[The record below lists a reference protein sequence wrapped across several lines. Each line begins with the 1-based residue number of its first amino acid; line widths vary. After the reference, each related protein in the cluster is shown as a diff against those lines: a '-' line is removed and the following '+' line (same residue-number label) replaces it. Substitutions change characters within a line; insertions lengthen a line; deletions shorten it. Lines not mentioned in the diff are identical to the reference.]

1 MGKKSKVGKTRKDKF
16 YQLAKETGFRSRAA
30 FKLIQLNRKYG
41 FLQES
46 QVCVDLCAAPGGW
59 MQVAKQNMPVSSIVI
74 GVDLFP
80 IRAIPGCISLVED
93 ITTEKCRQSL
103 TMELQSWKVDV
114 VLHDG
119 APNVGRNW
127 LYDAYQQICLTLNA
141 LKLAT
146 QFMRKGGWFVTK
158 VFRSKDYNSLL
169 WVLKQLFKKVHATK
183 PSASRKESAEIFV
196 VCQYYLAPDHI
207 DPRLLDSKYVFEEL
221 DLEGSSKTTSLL
233 HPERQKRIKAEGYT
247 EQDMSLRN
255 DLAASEFMKSDN
267 ALAALQGIGSITM
280 DDERIAKHKGT
291 TPEILECCKDL
302 KVLGRK
308 DIKGL
313 LLWWKRVKEEL
324 FKTDKGIIEEQEV
337 EVEQPQ
343 PLTQEQIE
351 DMEDAELQQQIGLLA
366 DEEQKDLK
374 RKRKKTLKSKAKL
387 HDKMNLNMV
396 IKGDDGPVE
405 ETEHE
410 IFDLRDIKSLN
421 ELDEVLDVNPDFDL
435 EGDAVELPK
444 LPKYKKYD
452 KDDKR
457 MDDDANYE
465 NDDEPDVSAEEDNDS
480 DYNEQGLGLSDN
492 DDEDQP
498 ESKGKGKKKKR
509 GEHPLIKSGDFRD
522 KDTRRQQRVQLWYE
536 KDNLQNIGND
546 EDDDEEN
553 YDLDNLAKAFKD
565 KSVDVLGDRRSTFVP
580 EDSSETGTLL
590 LGKKAKRR
598 ARHDGQKEE
607 SSSSDSDSDS
617 ELEVDEDKVA
627 GDMAKEPKAK
637 KVRLSEEELAL
648 GALLVRGKKTR
659 RDLIDAAWNR
669 YAFNDDN
676 LPVWFAQDE
685 LEHMTK
691 PQPVP
696 KELQEEYQRKVQE
709 LNVRPIK
716 KVMEAKA
723 RKKRRSTKRLA
734 KAKKM
739 AEKIM
744 ENADATSQE
753 KAKQLKKV
761 YKKAQEKKKEISY
774 VVAKKH
780 TASRRARRPAGVKG
794 RYRVVDPREKK
805 DKRSIVA
812 KQRRAKGSKGGK
824 GGGKGTKSG
833 KGKR

>member
-1 MGKKSKVGKTRKDKF
+1 MGKKTKVGKTRKDKF

-30 FKLIQLNRKYG
+30 FKLIQLNRKFG
-41 FLQES
+41 FLQQS
-46 QVCVDLCAAPGGW
+46 QVCIDLCAAPGGW

-80 IRAIPGCISLVED
+80 IRPIAGCIGLVED

-103 TMELQSWKVDV
+103 TKELQSWKADV

-141 LKLAT
+141 LKLGT
-146 QFMRKGGWFVTK
+146 QFLRGGGWFVTK
-158 VFRSKDYNSLL
+158 VFRSKDYNALL

-196 VCQYYLAPDHI
+196 VCQGYLAPDRI
-207 DPRLLDSKYVFEEL
+207 DPRLLDAKYVFEEL
-221 DLEGSSKTTSLL
+221 DLEGKQKNSLL
-233 HPERQKRIKAEGYT
+233 HPEKQKRVKAEGYT
-247 EQDMSLRN
+247 EQDIALRN
-255 DLAASEFMKSDN
+255 DLAASEFMKAEN
-267 ALAALQGIGSITM
+267 ALAALQGIGSIRI
-280 DDERIAKHKGT
+280 DDERIAKHKRT
-291 TPEILECCKDL
+291 TTEILECCKDL

-313 LLWWKRVKEEL
+313 LLWWKHIKEEL
-324 FKTDKGIIEEQEV
+324 YKTEPEGVIEEPETDK
-337 EVEQPQ
+337 QPA
-343 PLTQEQIE
+343 PLTQEQVE
-351 DMEDAELQQQIGLLA
+351 DMEDAELQQQIETLA
-366 DEEQKDLK
+366 EEEQKELK
-374 RKRKKTLKSKAKL
+374 RKRKKTLKAKAKL
-387 HDKMNLNMV
+387 HEKMNLNMV

-405 ETEHE
+405 EGEQE
-410 IFDLRDIKSLN
+410 IFDLKGIDSISELN
-421 ELDEVLDVNPDFDL
+421 NMLDVQPDFDV
-435 EGDAVELPK
+435 EGEPVEHPK

-465 NDDEPDVSAEEDNDS
+465 NEDEPELSQDEDSDS
-480 DYNEQGLGLSDN
+480 DYDQQGLGLSDD
-492 DDEDQP
+492 DDEDHA
-498 ESKGKGKKKKR
+498 SSNTKGKKKKQR
-509 GEHPLIKSGDFRD
+509 TEHPLIKSGDFRD
-522 KDTRRQQRVQLWYE
+522 KDTRRQQRVALWYE
-536 KDNLQNIGND
+536 KDTLQNIGNED
-546 EDDDEEN
+546 DDDEEN
-553 YDLDNLAKAFKD
+553 FDLDNLAKAYKA
-565 KSVDVLGDRRSTFVP
+565 KGVAVLGENRPST
-580 EDSSETGTLL
+580 DGDAGTLA

-598 ARHDGQKEE
+598 ARHDVQKEE
-607 SSSSDSDSDS
+607 SSSESSDSDS
-617 ELEVDEDKVA
+617 EQEVDEDNVA
-627 GDMAKEPKAK
+627 GDMAKAPKAK
-637 KVRLSEEELAL
+637 KIRLSEEELAL

-659 RDLIDAAWNR
+659 RELVDAAWNR
-669 YAFNDDN
+669 YAFNDEN
-676 LPVWFAQDE
+676 LPAWFVQDE
-685 LEHMTK
+685 AEHMTK
-691 PQPVP
+691 PHPVP
-696 KELQEEYQRKVQE
+696 KELTEEYQRKVQE

-723 RKKRRSTKRLA
+723 RKKRRATKRLA

-753 KAKQLKKV
+753 KAKQLKKI
-761 YKKAQEKKKEISY
+761 YKKAQEKKKEITY

-780 TASRRARRPAGVKG
+780 TASRRARRPPGVKG

-812 KQRRAKGSKGGK
+812 KKRREKGSKGGK
-824 GGGKGTKSG
+824 GKG

>member
-30 FKLIQLNRKYG
+30 FKLIQLNRKFG
-41 FLQES
+41 FLQQS
-46 QVCVDLCAAPGGW
+46 QVCIDLCAAPGGW
-59 MQVAKQNMPVSSIVI
+59 MQVAKQNMPVSSIVV

-80 IRAIPGCISLVED
+80 IRAIAGCIGLVED

-103 TMELQSWKVDV
+103 TKELQSWKADV

-146 QFMRKGGWFVTK
+146 QFLRSGGWFVTK
-158 VFRSKDYNSLL
+158 VFRSKDYNALL

-196 VCQYYLAPDHI
+196 VCQGYLAPDRI
-207 DPRLLDSKYVFEEL
+207 DPRLLDAKYVFEEL
-221 DLEGSSKTTSLL
+221 DLEGKQKNSLL
-233 HPERQKRIKAEGYT
+233 HPEKQKRIKAEGYT
-247 EQDMSLRN
+247 EADIALRN
-255 DLAASEFMKSDN
+255 DLAASEFMQAEN
-267 ALAALQGIGSITM
+267 ALAALQGIGSIRI
-280 DDERIAKHKGT
+280 DDPRIANHKRT
-291 TPEILECCKDL
+291 TTEILECCKDL

-313 LLWWKRVKEEL
+313 MLWWKHIKEDL
-324 FKTDKGIIEEQEV
+324 FKTEKEGVIEDAEDAEKAT
-337 EVEQPQ
+337 PK
-343 PLTQEQIE
+343 PLTQEQVE
-351 DMEDAELQQQIGLLA
+351 DMEDAELQQQIETLVE
-366 DEEQKDLK
+366 EEQKDMK

-387 HDKMNLNMV
+387 HEKMNLNMV

-410 IFDLRDIKSLN
+410 IFDLKDINSAH
-421 ELDEVLDVNPDFDL
+421 ELDEMLDVEPDFDV
-435 EGDAVELPK
+435 EGEAVERPK

-465 NDDEPDVSAEEDNDS
+465 NDDEPELSADEDSES
-480 DYNEQGLGLSDN
+480 DYEEEGLGLSDN
-492 DDEDQP
+492 EDNDTK
-498 ESKGKGKKKKR
+498 SNNKKKKKR

-522 KDTRRQQRVQLWYE
+522 KDTKRQQRVQLWYE
-536 KDNLQNIGND
+536 KDNLQNLDND

-553 YDLDNLAKAFKD
+553 YDLDNLAKAYKA
-565 KSVDVLGDRRSTFVP
+565 KGVAVLGENRP
-580 EDSSETGTLL
+580 LAEDAAGTLA
-590 LGKKAKRR
+590 LGKKAKR
-598 ARHDGQKEE
+598 
-607 SSSSDSDSDS
+607 
-617 ELEVDEDKVA
+617 LA
-627 GDMAKEPKAK
+627 GDMSKAPKAK

-659 RDLIDAAWNR
+659 RDLVDAAWNR

-676 LPVWFAQDE
+676 LPIWFVQDE
-685 LEHMTK
+685 EEHMTK

-696 KELQEEYQRKVQE
+696 KELTEEYQRKVQE

-723 RKKRRSTKRLA
+723 RKKRRATKRLA

-761 YKKAQEKKKEISY
+761 YKKAQEKKKEITY

-812 KQRRAKGSKGGK
+812 KKRREKGSKGGK
-824 GGGKGTKSG
+824 GGKGKG
-833 KGKR
+833 GKR

>member
-30 FKLIQLNRKYG
+30 FKLIQLNRKFG
-41 FLQES
+41 FLQQS
-46 QVCVDLCAAPGGW
+46 QVCIDLCAAPGGW

-80 IRAIPGCISLVED
+80 IRPIGGCIGLVED

-103 TMELQSWKVDV
+103 TKELQSWKADV

-141 LKLAT
+141 LKLGT
-146 QFMRKGGWFVTK
+146 QFLRSGGWFVTK
-158 VFRSKDYNSLL
+158 VFRSKDYNALL

-196 VCQYYLAPDHI
+196 VCQGYLAPDRI

-221 DLEGSSKTTSLL
+221 DLEGKKKSSLL
-233 HPERQKRIKAEGYT
+233 HPEKQKRIKAEGYT
-247 EQDMSLRN
+247 EQDIALRN
-255 DLAASEFMKSDN
+255 DLAATEFMQAEN
-267 ALAALQGIGSITM
+267 ALAALQGIGSIRI
-280 DDERIAKHKGT
+280 DDERIARHKKT
-291 TPEILECCKDL
+291 TTEILECCKDI

-313 LLWWKRVKEEL
+313 LLWWKAIKDEF
-324 FKTDKGIIEEQEV
+324 FKTEAAEEETLVV
-337 EVEQPQ
+337 EESAPK
-343 PLTQEQIE
+343 PLTQEEIE
-351 DMEDAELQQQIGLLA
+351 DMEDADLQQQIETLA

-374 RKRKKTLKSKAKL
+374 RKRKKTLKTKAKL
-387 HDKMNLNMV
+387 HEKMNLNMV

-405 ETEHE
+405 EAEHE
-410 IFDLRDIKSLN
+410 IFDLKGISSAN
-421 ELDEVLDVNPDFDL
+421 ELDQMLDIEPDFDV
-435 EGDAVELPK
+435 EGEPEQQPK
-444 LPKYKKYD
+444 LPKFKKYD

-465 NDDEPDVSAEEDNDS
+465 NDDEPEPSEEEDSDS
-480 DYNEQGLGLSDN
+480 DYDRKGLGLSD
-492 DDEDQP
+492 DDEDGA
-498 ESKGKGKKKKR
+498 SAKGKQKKKKR

-522 KDTRRQQRVQLWYE
+522 KDTKRQQRVQLWYE
-536 KDNLQNIGND
+536 KDNLQNIETD
-546 EDDDEEN
+546 DDDEET
-553 YDLDNLAKAFKD
+553 YDLDNLAKEYKAKGV
-565 KSVDVLGDRRSTFVP
+565 SVLGETNRSTLMP
-580 EDSSETGTLL
+580 DTGTLA

-598 ARHDGQKEE
+598 ARHETDAKESSSE
-607 SSSSDSDSDS
+607 SSSSES
-617 ELEVDEDKVA
+617 EEELDGDDAVA
-627 GDMAKEPKAK
+627 GDMSKEPKAK
-637 KVRLSEEELAL
+637 KVRLTEEELAL
-648 GALLVRGKKTR
+648 GSLLVRGKKTR
-659 RDLIDAAWNR
+659 RDLVDAAWNR
-669 YAFNDDN
+669 YAFNDEN
-676 LPVWFAQDE
+676 LPAWFVQE
-685 LEHMTK
+685 EREHMTK

-696 KELQEEYQRKVQE
+696 KELTEEYQRKVQE

-723 RKKRRSTKRLA
+723 RKKRRVTKRLA

-761 YKKAQEKKKEISY
+761 YKKAQEKKKEITY

-805 DKRSIVA
+805 DKRSLDA
-812 KQRRAKGSKGGK
+812 KKRREKGSKGK
-824 GGGKGTKSG
+824 GSRSGGR
-833 KGKR
+833 GKR

>member
-30 FKLIQLNRKYG
+30 FKLIQLNRKFG
-41 FLQES
+41 FLQQS
-46 QVCVDLCAAPGGW
+46 QVCIDLCAAPGGW
-59 MQVAKQNMPVSSIVI
+59 MQVAKQNMPVSSIVV
-74 GVDLFP
+74 GVDLYP
-80 IRAIPGCISLVED
+80 IRPVAGCIGLVED

-103 TMELQSWKVDV
+103 TKELQSWKADV

-127 LYDAYQQICLTLNA
+127 LFDAYQQICLTLHA
-141 LKLAT
+141 LKLGT
-146 QFMRKGGWFVTK
+146 QFLRSGGWFVTK
-158 VFRSKDYNSLL
+158 VFRSKDYNALL

-196 VCQYYLAPDHI
+196 VCQGFLAPDRI
-207 DPRLLDSKYVFEEL
+207 DPRLLDAKYVFEEL
-221 DLEGSSKTTSLL
+221 DLEGKQKNSLL
-233 HPERQKRIKAEGYT
+233 HPEKQKRIKAEGYT
-247 EQDMSLRN
+247 EQDIALRN
-255 DLAASEFMKSDN
+255 DLAASEFMKAEN
-267 ALAALQGIGSITM
+267 ALAALQGIGSIRM
-280 DDERIAKHKGT
+280 DDDRIVQHKKT
-291 TPEILECCKDL
+291 TKEILECCKDL

-313 LLWWKRVKEEL
+313 MLWWKHVKADL
-324 FKTDKGIIEEQEV
+324 FKTEETAVIEEPEA
-337 EVEQPQ
+337 EQPAK
-343 PLTQEQIE
+343 PLTQEEIE
-351 DMEDAELQQQIGLLA
+351 DMEDAELQQQIETLA
-366 DEEQKDLK
+366 DEEHKDLK
-374 RKRKKTLKSKAKL
+374 RKRKKTLKTKAKL
-387 HDKMNLNMV
+387 HEKMNLNMV

-410 IFDLRDIKSLN
+410 IFDLKGISN
-421 ELDEVLDVNPDFDL
+421 THELDAMLDVEPDY
-435 EGDAVELPK
+435 VEEEPEAAPK

-465 NDDEPDVSAEEDNDS
+465 NDDEPDVSAEEDEES
-480 DYNEQGLGLSDN
+480 DYDQDGLGLSDDEN
-492 DDEDQP
+492 NDED
-498 ESKGKGKKKKR
+498 KATGKKKPKKN
-509 GEHPLIKSGDFRD
+509 HPLIRSGDFRD
-522 KDTRRQQRVQLWYE
+522 KDTKRQQRVQLWYE
-536 KDNLQNIGND
+536 KENLQTLMQD
-546 EDDDEEN
+546 EDNDDDEA
-553 YDLDNLAKAFKD
+553 YDLDNISKAYRAKGVAILGENRLA
-565 KSVDVLGDRRSTFVP
+565 L
-580 EDSSETGTLL
+580 EDDSKPA

-598 ARHDGQKEE
+598 ARHDGPKD
-607 SSSSDSDSDS
+607 SSSESSDSDS
-617 ELEVDEDKVA
+617 ELEVDDTETGDKVA
-627 GDMAKEPKAK
+627 SSMTKASKPK
-637 KVRLSEEELAL
+637 KVRLNEEELAL
-648 GALLVRGKKTR
+648 GSLLIRGKKTR

-676 LPVWFAQDE
+676 LPEWFVTDE
-685 LEHMTK
+685 QEHMTK

-696 KELQEEYQRKVQE
+696 KELTEEYQRKVQE

-761 YKKAQEKKKEISY
+761 YKKAQEKKKETTY

-780 TASRRARRPAGVKG
+780 TSSRRARRPAGVKG

-805 DKRSIVA
+805 DKRSLDA
-812 KQRRAKGSKGGK
+812 KKRRDKGKSGR
-824 GGGKGTKSG
+824 GGGKP
-833 KGKR
+833 KGKRSK